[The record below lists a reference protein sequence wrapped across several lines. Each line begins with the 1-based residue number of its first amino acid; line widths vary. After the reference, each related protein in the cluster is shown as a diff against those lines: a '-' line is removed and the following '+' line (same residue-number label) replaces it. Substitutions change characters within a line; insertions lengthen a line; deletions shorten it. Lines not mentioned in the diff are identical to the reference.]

1 MSLASLTLFCWLW
14 SREVRGGRGF
24 RRFRGFED
32 VVGLGQKREGRPR
45 EAVGDTDGVK
55 CGLQVSWE
63 DSVFLCGWLT
73 VDTGR
78 GGGWGGLGTS

>member
-1 MSLASLTLFCWLW
+1 M
-14 SREVRGGRGF
+14 RGGRGF

-55 CGLQVSWE
+55 CGLQVPWE